1 MSRLLQQILGGQH
14 SSDRILEAAR
24 PEVFSEIEN
33 CYAVLIDTDDAESLS
48 AVERTAI
55 ALRVAALHENAALI
69 SWFAEVLTELD
80 ESADIASLCISG
92 MTVTSSQLGG
102 RLSSF
107 VNYATQQAL
116 EPAAVHR
123 LRVLDVA
130 DQFTPQ
136 EIVCL
141 SELVAFTAYLV
152 RVVAGL
158 QLLRGLEGP

>member
-1 MSRLLQQILGGQH
+1 MSRLLQQILGGEH
-14 SSDRILEAAR
+14 SSDQILETAR

-33 CYAVLIDTDDAESLS
+33 CYAALIDTADAESLS
-48 AVERTAI
+48 VLERTAI
-55 ALRVAALHENAALI
+55 ALRVAALHENEALM

-80 ESADIASLCISG
+80 GSDDIVRLCMNG

-116 EPAAVHR
+116 EPAVVHR

-130 DQFTPQ
+130 DHFTAQ

-152 RVVAGL
+152 RIVAGL
-158 QLLRGLEGP
+158 QLLRGLEGA